1 MKAPRLYVYYADVW
15 ITLSDNPTEPLKPQ
29 GSAVVGYYENL
40 PSVGNALS
48 FLKDQNPV
56 YKEQYLKLVHFKKNT
71 NVVLLMDNLGTSY
84 YLSNIRRG
92 ERYKKENKNNNQTNL
107 IVI

>member
-15 ITLSDNPTEPLKPQ
+15 VTIGDIAAESLKPQ

-40 PSVGNALS
+40 PSLGKALS
-48 FLKDQNPV
+48 FLKNEHPI
-56 YKEQYLKLVHFKKNT
+56 YKERHLKILHFTKNP
-71 NVVLLMDNLGTSY
+71 NILLLEDNFGTSY

-92 ERYKKENKNNNQTNL
+92 ERYKENKNNN
-107 IVI
+107 